1 MTSARVNPSLKTGVI
16 PAIKFDDVGELRFM
30 AATAGYVMCRRP
42 GCYPTIR
49 TMTEWR
55 ALSDRPWSAEP

>member
-1 MTSARVNPSLKTGVI
+1 MTCARVNAKVMAGDI

-30 AATAGYVMCRRP
+30 ATAAGFVMCRRP

-55 ALSDRPWSAEP
+55 ALSDKPWSAEL